1 VYEFAWGAPDA
12 KGESPMPGSWG
23 RRLGAFHSLEIPFFL
38 GHDTVD
44 AVLHLALFTAGNRP
58 GRKAL
63 SSAMMD
69 YVASFIRTGDPNRPG
84 SGLPRWLPWSNEP
97 GAPKGIV
104 FDADRRAPRIGMTSV
119 EVTVDGVFAAIDS
132 DLPASLAAKTR
143 ENLARSHSAPDL
155 R

>member
-1 VYEFAWGAPDA
+1 
-12 KGESPMPGSWG
+12 
-23 RRLGAFHSLEIPFFL
+23 
-38 GHDTVD
+38 
-44 AVLHLALFTAGNRP
+44 
-58 GRKAL
+58 
-63 SSAMMD
+63 MMD